1 MKIQIISVG
10 KLSTDISAIVNRYY
24 TMINW
29 SIKEIELAHSKKNTP
44 EEIKEDEAK
53 SIFAKL
59 NNNAILIVLDE
70 NGKQQTS
77 KQLADFFANCLME
90 AKNLDFV
97 IGGAY
102 GLHESLLKR
111 CNIKLSLSQMT
122 FPHQFAKLLLVEQIY
137 RAQTLLENHP
147 YHK

>member
-44 EEIKEDEAK
+44 EEIKEDETK

-77 KQLADFFANCLME
+77 KQLADFFANSMMD
-90 AKNLDFV
+90 AKNIDFV

-111 CNIKLSLSQMT
+111 CNIKLSLSKMT
-122 FPHQFAKLLLVEQIY
+122 FPHQFAKLLLIEQIY

>member
-1 MKIQIISVG
+1 VKIQIISVG

-44 EEIKEDEAK
+44 EEIKEDETK

-77 KQLADFFANCLME
+77 KQLADFFANSMMD
-90 AKNLDFV
+90 AKNIDFV

-111 CNIKLSLSQMT
+111 CNIKLSLSKMT
-122 FPHQFAKLLLVEQIY
+122 FPHQFAKLLLIEQIY

>member
-10 KLSTDISAIVNRYY
+10 KLSTDISAIVDRYY
-24 TMINW
+24 TMITW
-29 SIKEIELAHSKKNTP
+29 SIKEIELAHSKKKTP
-44 EEIKEDEAK
+44 EEIKDDEAK

-70 NGKQQTS
+70 RGKQQTS
-77 KQLADFFANCLME
+77 KQLADFFASCMMDD
-90 AKNLDFV
+90 KNIDFI

-111 CNIKLSLSQMT
+111 GNITLSLSQMT
-122 FPHQFAKLLLVEQIY
+122 FPHQLAKLLLIEQIY
-137 RAQTLLENHP
+137 RAQTLLDNHP